1 MVYIMLFLMLNV
13 FYFYISTF
21 PSACAGSSEATLCR
35 SLISYLL
42 SMLLVAQV
50 VVVVV
55 VVVTI
60 IIKTLPV
67 SFGYYYYPNFSS

>member
-50 VVVVV
+50 VVVV
-55 VVVTI
+55 TI